1 VKVLMISKALTV
13 GAYHGKLREMARLGV
28 DLTLIVPPRWSNQ
41 RLEIHDSKDYKIR
54 VLPCLLSGHN
64 HFHFYCSQIGPIDAD
79 LVHVDEEP
87 WSLVTYQFMR
97 ACVKQQ
103 KPAIFFT
110 WQNISKGYPPPFGY
124 FERFSFRNARAAIA
138 GNEEAREILR
148 GRKFSKP
155 VVVIPQFGVDPE
167 FFQKRDVSNLRKRL
181 RLADKFVIGYAGRI
195 RKEKG
200 IADLVQ
206 ALALLPE
213 RCVLVLVGD
222 GEFQRELEELA
233 TQLGVA
239 ARVHWVPQISSLEI
253 PDYMNAFDVLVLPS
267 RTTRSWKEQFGRVLV
282 EAMACETPV
291 VGSSSA
297 EIPSVI
303 GDAGF
308 VFPEGDVTALVHHLC
323 GLHDN
328 PDLVARLGAKGRAR
342 VLGNYTHCRIAA
354 ETLRVYERV
363 RAEYGSA
370 AANENSLI
378 SGAQVTRPAT
388 RRAN

>member
-1 VKVLMISKALTV
+1 MISKALTV

-64 HFHFYCSQIGPIDAD
+64 HFRFYCSQIGPIDAD

-167 FFQKRDVSNLRKRL
+167 FFRKRDASDLRRRL
-181 RLADKFVIGYAGRI
+181 GLTDKFAIGYVGRI
-195 RKEKG
+195 VKEKG
-200 IADLVQ
+200 IADLIQ
-206 ALALLPE
+206 ALASLPE
-213 RCVLVLVGD
+213 RCVLVLMGD
-222 GEFQRELEELA
+222 GEFRGGAEQLA
-233 TQLGVA
+233 RRLGVA
-239 ARVHWVPQISSLEI
+239 ARIQWIPQVSSLDV
-253 PDYMNAFDVLVLPS
+253 PNYMNAFDVLVLPS
-267 RTTRSWKEQFGRVLV
+267 RTTPQWKEQFGRVLV

-297 EIPSVI
+297 EIPNVI
-303 GDAGF
+303 GNAGL
-308 VFPEGDVTALVHHLC
+308 VFPEGDVVALGSQLRLLC
-323 GLHDN
+323 ET
-328 PDLVARLGAKGRAR
+328 PDVGARLGEEGRRR
-342 VLGNYTHCRIAA
+342 VLEKFTHRRIAEDTVA
-354 ETLRVYERV
+354 LYQHVLT
-363 RAEYGSA
+363 GSSA
-370 AANENSLI
+370 SREKGFGRLALS
-378 SGAQVTRPAT
+378 
-388 RRAN
+388 

>member
-1 VKVLMISKALTV
+1 MKVLMISKALTV

-41 RLEIHDSKDYKIR
+41 RLEIHDSEDYKIR

-64 HFHFYCSQIGPIDAD
+64 HFHFYCSRIGPIDAD

-167 FFQKRDVSNLRKRL
+167 FFRKRDASDLRRRL
-181 RLADKFVIGYAGRI
+181 GLTDKFAIGYVGRI
-195 RKEKG
+195 VKEKG
-200 IADLVQ
+200 IADLIQ
-206 ALALLPE
+206 ALASLPE
-213 RCVLVLVGD
+213 RCVLVLMGD
-222 GEFQRELEELA
+222 GEFQGGAEQLA
-233 TQLGVA
+233 RRLGVA
-239 ARVHWVPQISSLEI
+239 ARIQWIPQVSSLNVPE
-253 PDYMNAFDVLVLPS
+253 YMNAFDVLVLPS
-267 RTTRSWKEQFGRVLV
+267 RTTPRWKEQFGRVLV
-282 EAMACETPV
+282 EAMACETAI
-291 VGSSSA
+291 VGSSSG
-297 EIPSVI
+297 EIPNVI
-303 GDAGF
+303 ADAGL
-308 VFPEGDVTALVHHLC
+308 VFPEGDVAVLVHHLR

-328 PDLVARLGAKGRAR
+328 PDLAAELGTKGRTR
-342 VLGNYTHCRIAA
+342 VLGNFTHRRIA
-354 ETLRVYERV
+354 EQTVELYRQVLTGFGV
-363 RAEYGSA
+363 DGS
-370 AANENSLI
+370 SI
-378 SGAQVTRPAT
+378 
-388 RRAN
+388 